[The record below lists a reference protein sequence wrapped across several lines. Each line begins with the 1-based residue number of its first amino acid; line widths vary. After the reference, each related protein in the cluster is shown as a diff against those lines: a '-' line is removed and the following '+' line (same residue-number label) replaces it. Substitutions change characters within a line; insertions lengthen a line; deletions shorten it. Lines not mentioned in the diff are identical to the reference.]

1 MENSPAA
8 ITSHGHASRLA
19 LILSRRGGVTP
30 NTSAPTLSYI
40 PGAPARV
47 DWVDYAKGL
56 CIVLVVMMH
65 VTLRYG
71 AEAGREGW
79 MHHVVLFAQPFRMP
93 DFFLISG
100 LFLSH
105 SLNKPWREYLDRKV
119 LHFVYFYVLWLAIQ
133 LSIVE
138 AALLVSQP
146 VAFAGTFLKALIEPI
161 NTLWFVHMLAIFY
174 LVTRLLRSAPVVLV
188 LLAAA
193 ALHTMY
199 IAGMIPAGSVVV
211 SEFSNRYVFFYSG
224 YVAAPLIFEFARRV
238 AAHPRRALVGL
249 GLWAV
254 VNGLMAA
261 YRLHFWPVLSLVMG
275 FAGAA
280 AIVTVGSVLAQRNWA
295 WPLRYAG
302 VNSIVVYLT
311 FFFPK
316 GVLSRLALATVP
328 DWDVAIVSLVITL
341 FAVVTPL
348 IFHRLVRDTPL
359 AFLYVRPAALRLVPA
374 RQPLPPA
381 SSSHTGNRVAL
392 PPVLAEQAA
401 APPTRP

>member
-119 LHFVYFYVLWLAIQ
+119 LHFVYFYVLWLVIKRDR
-133 LSIVE
+133 E
-138 AALLVSQP
+138 EKAAARAADAPASPKPKATPPPKAVRAPQPAARVSRP
-146 VAFAGTFLKALIEPI
+146 VMPP
-161 NTLWFVHMLAIFY
+161 
-174 LVTRLLRSAPVVLV
+174 PVV
-188 LLAAA
+188 APAQ
-193 ALHTMY
+193 
-199 IAGMIPAGSVVV
+199 IAPTPAGS
-211 SEFSNRYVFFYSG
+211 EPTF
-224 YVAAPLIFEFARRV
+224 
-238 AAHPRRALVGL
+238 
-249 GLWAV
+249 
-254 VNGLMAA
+254 
-261 YRLHFWPVLSLVMG
+261 
-275 FAGAA
+275 
-280 AIVTVGSVLAQRNWA
+280 
-295 WPLRYAG
+295 LR
-302 VNSIVVYLT
+302 
-311 FFFPK
+311 
-316 GVLSRLALATVP
+316 
-328 DWDVAIVSLVITL
+328 
-341 FAVVTPL
+341 
-348 IFHRLVRDTPL
+348 
-359 AFLYVRPAALRLVPA
+359 
-374 RQPLPPA
+374 
-381 SSSHTGNRVAL
+381 
-392 PPVLAEQAA
+392 
-401 APPTRP
+401 